1 MAVKLELYR
10 VFKEVAETGNI
21 SAAAKNLYISQ
32 SAVSQSIKQLETA
45 LQARLFARSPRG
57 VTLTGEGQMLYQYV
71 RNALGLLATGEDKL
85 SQAQQLLLGTLTIG
99 ASDTVT
105 GQFLTP
111 YLDEFHHQHPG
122 IRLKIVSGRSAKVV
136 SMLRS
141 GAVDIAFASSP
152 KDSTLET
159 WPCFATHSVFV
170 AGKNYHC
177 DFDKIYT
184 RQEMAEFPLI
194 LLERKASS
202 RVFLEQEFLKA
213 GVTLTPEIELSSR
226 QLLVT
231 LAGIGLGVAGVTLEF
246 VRKDLESGDI
256 RLLKTDFTIPERSV
270 DMCTLKEVPP
280 TAAATAFME
289 MVRRDMRD
297 METFLFLFEMLGT
310 IAFAASGAVLGVRK
324 GLDVFGVCILGLTT
338 ACGGGMV
345 RDVLLG
351 NTPPAAFQNPTASA
365 VAVVTSLTMFLS
377 GVRHLLMGNQR
388 RYDLFMLL
396 MDSAGLG
403 IFTVMGVRVVW
414 NCVEA
419 PSLYLLVFVGVL
431 TGVGGG
437 LLRDVMAGDMP
448 YIFVKHIYACASLV
462 GAVICGVLRQS
473 AGEMTAML
481 VGAAAVFAIRC
492 LSAHY
497 RWNLPHPNA

>member
-159 WPCFATHSVFV
+159 WPCFTTHSVFV

-231 LAGIGLGVAGVTLEF
+231 LEF

-289 MVRRDMRD
+289 MVRR
-297 METFLFLFEMLGT
+297 
-310 IAFAASGAVLGVRK
+310 
-324 GLDVFGVCILGLTT
+324 
-338 ACGGGMV
+338 GM
-345 RDVLLG
+345 
-351 NTPPAAFQNPTASA
+351 
-365 VAVVTSLTMFLS
+365 
-377 GVRHLLMGNQR
+377 
-388 RYDLFMLL
+388 
-396 MDSAGLG
+396 
-403 IFTVMGVRVVW
+403 
-414 NCVEA
+414 
-419 PSLYLLVFVGVL
+419 
-431 TGVGGG
+431 
-437 LLRDVMAGDMP
+437 
-448 YIFVKHIYACASLV
+448 
-462 GAVICGVLRQS
+462 
-473 AGEMTAML
+473 
-481 VGAAAVFAIRC
+481 
-492 LSAHY
+492 
-497 RWNLPHPNA
+497 

>member
-256 RLLKTDFTIPERSV
+256 RLLKTDFAIPERSV

-289 MVRRDMRD
+289 MVRR
-297 METFLFLFEMLGT
+297 
-310 IAFAASGAVLGVRK
+310 
-324 GLDVFGVCILGLTT
+324 
-338 ACGGGMV
+338 GM
-345 RDVLLG
+345 
-351 NTPPAAFQNPTASA
+351 
-365 VAVVTSLTMFLS
+365 
-377 GVRHLLMGNQR
+377 
-388 RYDLFMLL
+388 
-396 MDSAGLG
+396 
-403 IFTVMGVRVVW
+403 
-414 NCVEA
+414 
-419 PSLYLLVFVGVL
+419 
-431 TGVGGG
+431 
-437 LLRDVMAGDMP
+437 
-448 YIFVKHIYACASLV
+448 
-462 GAVICGVLRQS
+462 
-473 AGEMTAML
+473 
-481 VGAAAVFAIRC
+481 
-492 LSAHY
+492 
-497 RWNLPHPNA
+497 